1 MSETL
6 QAFVLGVIEGL
17 TEFLPISSTGHM
29 VIAMPLLGVDADAPP
44 WPVFLY
50 FIQIGAIVAV
60 MWHFRRSI
68 WRQLKARPIAGLR
81 SHLLVKLAVAM
92 IPGAIVGL
100 TLDDF
105 MEAHL
110 EDPMPVAI
118 ALAAGAGVMVLVERL
133 AGRRPP
139 MRIDDVGLS
148 QALWV
153 GLAQC
158 IAVIPGASR
167 AMVTIMGGIA
177 CGLPAAIAAE
187 FSFYLAIPTLCGAGA
202 LRIFKHRA
210 DITVESAGLLGI
222 GFLVSFVV
230 ALAVV
235 SIFMRY
241 IQTRP
246 LWPFAIY
253 RVLLGAAVLAWIWGG
268 R

>member
-6 QAFVLGVIEGL
+6 QAVILGIIEGL
-17 TEFLPISSTGHM
+17 TEFLPISSTGHLI
-29 VIAMPLLGVDADAPP
+29 VAMPALGVDADAPP
-44 WPVFLY
+44 WAAFLY
-50 FIQIGAIVAV
+50 FIQIGAILAV
-60 MWHFRRSI
+60 MLYFWRPI
-68 WRQLKARPIAGLR
+68 WRQLWVRSKSGWH
-81 SHLLVKLAVAM
+81 SHLLIKLAVAM
-92 IPGAIVGL
+92 TPGAIVGL

-110 EDPMPVAI
+110 ERPLPVAA
-118 ALAAGAGVMVLVERL
+118 ALVVGAGVMFLIERFS
-133 AGRRPP
+133 GPRPSVA
-139 MRIDDVGLS
+139 IDDVGIGH
-148 QALWV
+148 ALWV

-158 IAVIPGASR
+158 LAVIPGTSR

-177 CGLPAAIAAE
+177 SGLPAAVAAE
-187 FSFYLAIPTLCGAGA
+187 FSFYLAIPTLCGAGL

-210 DITVESAGLLGI
+210 EITTDSAGLLGI
-222 GFLVSFVV
+222 GFAVSFVV

-235 SIFMRY
+235 SVFMRY

-253 RVLLGAAVLAWIWGG
+253 RVVLGAAVLAWIWAG

>member
-1 MSETL
+1 MTDTI
-6 QAFVLGVIEGL
+6 AAVILGVIEGL

-29 VIAMPLLGVDADAPP
+29 VIAMPWLGIDTEAPP
-44 WPVFLY
+44 WPAFLY

-60 MWHFRRSI
+60 MWYFRRPI
-68 WRQLKARPIAGLR
+68 WRQLKARPTSGLQ
-81 SHLLVKLAVAM
+81 SHLLVKLIVAM
-92 IPGAIVGL
+92 VPGAIAGL

-110 EDPMPVAI
+110 EKPLPVAL
-118 ALAAGAGVMVLVERL
+118 ALVVGAGVMLLIERL

-139 MRIDDVGLS
+139 VAIDDVSLR
-148 QALWV
+148 QAFYV

-187 FSFYLAIPTLCGAGA
+187 FSFYLAIPTLCGAGM

-210 DITVESAGLLGI
+210 EITSESAGLLGI

-230 ALAVV
+230 AWAVV
-235 SIFMRY
+235 SVFMRY

-253 RVLLGAAVLAWIWGG
+253 RVLLGAAVLAWIWNG